1 MTNLLLGNG
10 LNATTI
16 THLITTIL
24 TLTIVGWAIRAAV
37 IVTVGILLYQKI
49 KSKH

>member
-1 MTNLLLGNG
+1 MNDLLLENR

-16 THLITTIL
+16 THLINTIL
-24 TLTIVGWAIRAAV
+24 TLTIVSWVIRAAV

-49 KSKH
+49 KKRC